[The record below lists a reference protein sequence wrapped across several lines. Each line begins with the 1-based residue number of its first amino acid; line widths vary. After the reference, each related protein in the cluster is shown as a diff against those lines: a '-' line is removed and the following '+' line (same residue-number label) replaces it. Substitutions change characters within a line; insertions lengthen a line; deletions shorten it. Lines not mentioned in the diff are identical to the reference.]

1 MLKLGILDQSQI
13 GEGKTAS
20 EALSETTRLAVEAE
34 KMGYYRFWMSEHHGS
49 RSLAHSS
56 PEILIAHVA
65 AATRTIRVGSG
76 GVMLPHYS
84 AYKVAENFRLLEALH
99 PGRIDL
105 GLGRAPGGRP
115 LSTRALHEGKTYHY
129 DQYPQQV
136 LDLIDYFQETTE
148 DHRFAGLL
156 ASPSIDTHPEIWL
169 LGSSDESARIAAML
183 GTAYGFAQFF
193 GTPGGAEAIR
203 WYKEHF
209 RPQRLDEE
217 PRALAAVLAICAE
230 TEEEADELAL
240 STDLYFLGIERGTEL
255 PWFPSVET
263 AKQYPYTELDR
274 ELIQRARQRRIVGT
288 PERVRESLLQLADE
302 YAADE
307 LLIVSPIHHFEKR
320 IASYRLIAEAFDL
333 KPAGS

>member
-1 MLKLGILDQSQI
+1 MIKLGILDQSQV
-13 GEGKTAS
+13 GEGKTSA
-20 EALSETTRLAVEAE
+20 EALRETTRLAIEAE
-34 KMGYYRFWMSEHHGS
+34 RMGYSRFWMSEHHGS

-56 PEILIAHVA
+56 PEIMIAHVA
-65 AATRTIRVGSG
+65 AATRSIRVGSG

-148 DHRFAGLL
+148 DHRFPGLF
-156 ASPSIDTHPEIWL
+156 ASPSVDTHPEIWL
-169 LGSSDESARIAAML
+169 LGSSDESARIAAQL

-209 RPQRLDEE
+209 RPQRLGSE

-230 TEEEADELAL
+230 TEEEANDLAL
-240 STDLYFLGIERGTEL
+240 STDLYFLGIERGFEL
-255 PWFPSVET
+255 PYLPTVET
-263 AKQYPYTELDR
+263 ARNYPYTEFDL
-274 ELIQRARQRRIVGT
+274 ELIRRARSRRIIGT
-288 PERVRESLLQLADE
+288 PGQVREALERLAEE

-307 LLIVSPIHHFEKR
+307 LLIVSPIHDFAKR
-320 IASYRLIAEAFDL
+320 LASFRLIAEAFGL
-333 KPAGS
+333 AAKA